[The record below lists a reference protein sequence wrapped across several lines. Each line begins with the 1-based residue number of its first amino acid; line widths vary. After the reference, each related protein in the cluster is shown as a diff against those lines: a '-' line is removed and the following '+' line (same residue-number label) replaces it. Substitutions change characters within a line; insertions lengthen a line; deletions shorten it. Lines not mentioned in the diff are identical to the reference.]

1 MNPHFLLILKYAKRH
16 FKAYVAGIFFIILTN
31 WISVNVPVYI
41 QEVINFI
48 SLDTWNNFNE
58 LWQAIFPALLTM
70 FLLAMSMIVTR
81 VLSRSFIFNTG
92 RLIECE
98 IKNDCLAKLS
108 SLNANYYQ
116 HNTSGQLISRINNDI
131 SSVRLICGFVPV
143 QIVTTLSVLS
153 LTPVKMVQISWE
165 LTLYTVIPIVLS
177 FVLSVICIQ
186 KMMRFV
192 RGRMKELQTLSS
204 FTSQAISGVDVIR
217 QYRINEWA
225 SQKFQKSSRQ
235 MLQYAMK
242 VFFLRNVV
250 LPFMNN
256 LDYVLKALII
266 LLGGTLVIRSELTLG
281 ELTAFLAYISL
292 LTVPLTGVG
301 WMINLMQQGF
311 AAIESLGTIL
321 NQEPEVKP
329 LPLLENHHLIHAFDH
344 GLQVKNLSFAY
355 PNSPKILQDV
365 SFEILPGQM
374 IGILGA
380 VGSGK
385 TTLANCLNRYLPVA
399 DGMLAFGQHDLNHLD
414 LTDVRN
420 VIRTVSQNPF
430 LFSDTVANNVYFGLK
445 DGHTLSDE
453 EFENILYESA
463 LSQEISNFP
472 EREQTLIGERG
483 MMLSGGQKQR
493 LSLARAFSSSCDL
506 LILDNVLSAVDYETE
521 RFLLE
526 QIHKQKYCRSLLI
539 ISHRINAFTGADLIL
554 TLQDGRITEKGTH
567 EELIQNKGYYYETFI
582 LQNS

>member
-1 MNPHFLLILKYAKRH
+1 MKPYCIGF
-16 FKAYVAGIFFIILTN
+16 FFIILTN
-31 WISVNVPVYI
+31 WISVNIPNYI
-41 QEVINFI
+41 QQIIDFI
-48 SLDTWNNFNE
+48 SLDQWQSFNA
-58 LWQAIFPALLTM
+58 LWQAIAPTLLMMVALA
-70 FLLAMSMIVTR
+70 FAMIFTR
-81 VLSRSFIFNTG
+81 VLSRTFIFNIG
-92 RLIECE
+92 RSIECE

-108 SLNANYYQ
+108 SLSANYHQ
-116 HNTSGQLISRINNDI
+116 SHTSGQLISRINNDI
-131 SSVRLICGFVPV
+131 SSIRLICGFVPV
-143 QIVTTLSVLS
+143 QTVSTLAILS
-153 LTPVKMVQISWE
+153 MAPFKMIQISWAM
-165 LTLYTVIPIVLS
+165 TLYTVIPIMLS
-177 FVLSVICIQ
+177 FTLSVVCIQ

-217 QYRINEWA
+217 QYQVNEWA
-225 SQKFQKSSRQ
+225 SQKFKKSSRQ
-235 MLQYAMK
+235 MLQYALK

-266 LLGGTLVIRSELTLG
+266 LLGGTLVIQSELTLG

-292 LTVPLTGVG
+292 LTTPLTGVG
-301 WMINLMQQGF
+301 WMINLVQQGL
-311 AAIESLGTIL
+311 AAIESLGVIL
-321 NQEPEVKP
+321 NQKAEVEP
-329 LPLLENHHLIHAFDH
+329 LPRLAPDKMAHVFDD

-355 PNSPKILQDV
+355 PNSPDVLKDV
-365 SFEILPGQM
+365 SFEVLPGQM

-399 DGMLAFGQHDLNHLD
+399 DGKLWFGKYDLNYLD
-414 LTDVRN
+414 LADVRT
-420 VIRTVSQNPF
+420 VIRTVSQSPF
-430 LFSDTVANNVYFGLK
+430 LFSDTIENNIYFGLQE
-445 DGHTLSDE
+445 GQTLSRQ
-453 EFENILYESA
+453 EFQKIVYESA
-463 LSQEISNFP
+463 LSQEVELFP
-472 EREQTLIGERG
+472 QKEQTLIGERG

-493 LSLARAFSSSCDL
+493 LSLARAFSASCDL

-521 RFLLE
+521 RFLLQ
-526 QIHKQKYCRSLLI
+526 QIHKQNHCKSLLI

-567 EELIQNKGYYYETFI
+567 KELMQNKGYYYETFV